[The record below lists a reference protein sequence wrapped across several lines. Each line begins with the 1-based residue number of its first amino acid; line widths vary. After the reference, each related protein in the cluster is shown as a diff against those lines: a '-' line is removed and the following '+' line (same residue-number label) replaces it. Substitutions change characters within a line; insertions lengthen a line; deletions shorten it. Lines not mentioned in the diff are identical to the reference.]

1 MDKKISKFKNNA
13 KYKGI
18 MLIILSA
25 FFFSMTNTFV
35 KLAGDLPSVQKSFF
49 RNFVAAIIS
58 LVVILKN
65 NESLKV
71 DKKNMKFLFIR
82 AVLGTI
88 GILCNFY
95 ALDHLLMPDA
105 TILNKMSPFF
115 TLIACWVVLKE
126 KLSPVQVVAIII
138 AFIGS
143 LFVIKPSFS
152 NILIVPSIIGFCGG
166 LASGTGFSFVR
177 LLGKRGVKGII
188 IVFFFS
194 AFSCLLTLPY
204 IILNYHPMS
213 IKQVII
219 LLFTGLAAA
228 GGQFSITTAY
238 YYAPAREISVY
249 DYFQIIFAAIISFVI
264 FHQVPDKYSWI
275 GYGIIFLM
283 AFLMFVYNKDIEN
296 KKKC

>member
-1 MDKKISKFKNNA
+1 MEEKVSNFKNNS

-18 MLIILSA
+18 MFIILSA
-25 FFFSMTNTFV
+25 FFFSLTNMFV
-35 KLAGDLPSVQKSFF
+35 RLAGDLPSVQKSFF

-58 LVVILKN
+58 LVIIIKN
-65 NESLKV
+65 KESLV
-71 DKKNMKFLFIR
+71 VEKKNIKFLLLR
-82 AVLGTI
+82 AILGTI

-95 ALDHLLMPDA
+95 ALDHLVMSDA
-105 TILNKMSPFF
+105 TMLNKMSPFF
-115 TLIACWVVLKE
+115 TLIACWIVLKE
-126 KLSPVQVVAIII
+126 KLSPTQVIAIVI

-152 NILIVPSIIGFCGG
+152 NVLIIPSIIGFCGG
-166 LASGTGFSFVR
+166 MASGTGFSFVR
-177 LLGKRGVKGII
+177 LLGKKGVKGII

-204 IILNYHPMS
+204 IVMNYHPMS
-213 IKQVII
+213 MKQLVI

-249 DYFQIIFAAIISFVI
+249 DYFQIIFAAIIGFFV
-264 FHQVPDKYSWI
+264 FNQVPDKYSWI

-283 AFLMFVYNKDIEN
+283 AFLMFIYNKNIDN
-296 KKKC
+296 KKNC

>member
-1 MDKKISKFKNNA
+1 MEEKVSNFKNNS

-18 MLIILSA
+18 MFIILSA
-25 FFFSMTNTFV
+25 FFFSLTNMFV
-35 KLAGDLPSVQKSFF
+35 RLAGDLPSVQKSFF
-49 RNFVAAIIS
+49 RNFVAVIIS
-58 LVVILKN
+58 LVIIIKN
-65 NESLKV
+65 KESLV
-71 DKKNMKFLFIR
+71 VEKKNIKFLLLR
-82 AVLGTI
+82 AILGTI

-95 ALDHLLMPDA
+95 ALDHLVMSDA
-105 TILNKMSPFF
+105 TMLNKMSPFF
-115 TLIACWVVLKE
+115 TLIACWIVLKE
-126 KLSPVQVVAIII
+126 KLSPTQVIAIVI

-152 NILIVPSIIGFCGG
+152 NILIIPSIIGFCGG
-166 LASGTGFSFVR
+166 MVSGTGFSFVR
-177 LLGKRGVKGII
+177 LLGKKGVKGII

-204 IILNYHPMS
+204 IVMNYHPMS
-213 IKQVII
+213 MKQLVI

-249 DYFQIIFAAIISFVI
+249 DYFQIIFAAIIGFFV
-264 FHQVPDKYSWI
+264 FNQVPDKYSWI

-283 AFLMFVYNKDIEN
+283 AFLMFIYNKNIDN
-296 KKKC
+296 KKNC

>member
-1 MDKKISKFKNNA
+1 MEEKVSNFKNNS

-18 MLIILSA
+18 MFIILSA
-25 FFFSMTNTFV
+25 FFFSLTNMFV
-35 KLAGDLPSVQKSFF
+35 RLAGDLPSVQKSFF

-58 LVVILKN
+58 LVIIIKN
-65 NESLKV
+65 KESLV
-71 DKKNMKFLFIR
+71 VEKKNIKFLLLR
-82 AVLGTI
+82 AILGTI

-95 ALDHLLMPDA
+95 ALDHLVMSDA
-105 TILNKMSPFF
+105 TMLNKMSPFF
-115 TLIACWVVLKE
+115 TLIACWIVLKE
-126 KLSPVQVVAIII
+126 KLSPTQVIAIVI

-152 NILIVPSIIGFCGG
+152 NILIIPSIIGFCGG
-166 LASGTGFSFVR
+166 MASGTGFSFVR
-177 LLGKRGVKGII
+177 LLGKKGVKGII

-204 IILNYHPMS
+204 IVMNYHPMS
-213 IKQVII
+213 MKQLVI

-249 DYFQIIFAAIISFVI
+249 DYFQIIFAAIIGFFV
-264 FHQVPDKYSWI
+264 FNQVPDKYSWI

-283 AFLMFVYNKDIEN
+283 AFLMFIYNKNIDN
-296 KKKC
+296 KKNC

>member
-1 MDKKISKFKNNA
+1 MEGKVSNIKNNL

-18 MLIILSA
+18 MFIILSA
-25 FFFSMTNTFV
+25 FFFSLTNMFV
-35 KLAGDLPSVQKSFF
+35 RLAGDLPSVQKSFF

-58 LVVILKN
+58 FIIIIKN
-65 NESLKV
+65 KESLAV
-71 DKKNMKFLFIR
+71 EKKNIKFLFLR
-82 AVLGTI
+82 AILGTI

-95 ALDHLLMPDA
+95 ALDHLVMSDA

-115 TLIACWVVLKE
+115 TLIACWIVLKE
-126 KLSPVQVVAIII
+126 RLSPMQVIAIII

-152 NILIVPSIIGFCGG
+152 NILIIPSIIGFCGG
-166 LASGTGFSFVR
+166 MASGTGFSFVR
-177 LLGKRGVKGII
+177 LLGKKGVKGII

-204 IILNYHPMS
+204 IVMNYHPMS
-213 IKQVII
+213 TKQLII

-249 DYFQIIFAAIISFVI
+249 DYFQIIFAAIIGFFV
-264 FHQVPDKYSWI
+264 FHQVPDKFSWI

-283 AFLMFVYNKDIEN
+283 AFLMFVYNKNTEN
-296 KKKC
+296 KKNC